1 MKESVMS
8 YNEVISRLT
17 KTVNGGSGTISAGN
31 TLITTTGTNTAP
43 SYFTLQHTGP
53 ELMRLESDG
62 NIVNPHEDYASFK
75 AYMDKYKASA
85 NPTTASESLEKMISD
100 MEGSENELQQN
111 AVKHM
116 KYAKAYLDKMMLE
129 IINERL

>member
-8 YNEVISRLT
+8 YNEIISQLT

-31 TLITTTGTNTAP
+31 TLITTTGTRTAP
-43 SYFTLQHTGP
+43 SYFTVKSSGP
-53 ELMRLESDG
+53 ELMHIDSNGQVL
-62 NIVNPHEDYASFK
+62 NPHEDYESFK

-100 MEGSENELQQN
+100 MEGSDNELQQT